1 MTNTSKK
8 VRTFEQKKKTTTVAK
23 QMKEVAKTNQAKIQA
38 EDKRLYKNCVT
49 AIQKEYQKVEMSS
62 LKIAFL
68 LHKVYKKKL
77 YKIDSYKNIY
87 DFAKDKFE
95 LARGTTSNFI
105 NICERFGVLDE
116 ENLLDIRDDM
126 KDYGISKLTL
136 LLNCPDSFLDQC
148 DPSMS
153 VREIREMKR
162 EYTDMLETAITDL
175 KEGDIHDIDA
185 DESDIMSK
193 PACDED
199 GVILDISKTAK
210 DMLVCSV
217 SDYDEL
223 LKLKE
228 VIEDALKDAKKTTGK
243 KPHLEVKIVF

>member
-1 MTNTSKK
+1 
-8 VRTFEQKKKTTTVAK
+8 
-23 QMKEVAKTNQAKIQA
+23 
-38 EDKRLYKNCVT
+38 
-49 AIQKEYQKVEMSS
+49 
-62 LKIAFL
+62 
-68 LHKVYKKKL
+68 
-77 YKIDSYKNIY
+77 
-87 DFAKDKFE
+87 
-95 LARGTTSNFI
+95 
-105 NICERFGVLDE
+105 
-116 ENLLDIRDDM
+116 
-126 KDYGISKLTL
+126 
-136 LLNCPDSFLDQC
+136 
-148 DPSMS
+148 
-153 VREIREMKR
+153 MKR

>member
-8 VRTFEQKKKTTTVAK
+8 VRTSEQKKKTTTVAK
-23 QMKEVAKTNQAKIQA
+23 QMNEVAKTNQAKIQA
-38 EDKRLYKNCVT
+38 EDKRLYKSCVT
-49 AIQKEYQKVEMSS
+49 AIQKEYQKVEISS
-62 LKIAFL
+62 LKIAFFL
-68 LHKVYKKKL
+68 YKVYKKKL

-105 NICERFGVLDE
+105 NICQKFGVFDE
-116 ENLLDIRDDM
+116 TDLLDIRDDM
-126 KDYGISKLTL
+126 KAYGMSKLTI
-136 LLNCPDSFLDQC
+136 LLNCPDDFIDQC

-162 EYTDMLETAITDL
+162 EYTDLLEASISDV
-175 KEGDIHDIDA
+175 KEGDHCGSDNH
-185 DESDIMSK
+185 ESDILSE

-199 GVILDISKTAK
+199 GVILDVPSNAK
-210 DMLVCSV
+210 DMFVCSV

-228 VIEDALKDAKKTTGK
+228 VIEDALTDAKKTK
-243 KPHLEVKIVF
+243 KSNPHLEIKVVF

>member
-8 VRTFEQKKKTTTVAK
+8 VRTSEQKKKTTTVAK
-23 QMKEVAKTNQAKIQA
+23 QMNEVAKSNQAKIQA
-38 EDKRLYKNCVT
+38 EDKRLYKSCVT
-49 AIQKEYQKVEMSS
+49 AIQKEYQKVEISS

-105 NICERFGVLDE
+105 NVCEKFGVFDE

-126 KDYGISKLTL
+126 KDYGMSKLTL
-136 LLNCPDSFLDQC
+136 LLNCPDDFIDQC

-162 EYTDMLETAITDL
+162 EYTDMLETAITDM
-175 KEGDIHDIDA
+175 KEEDIHDIDS
-185 DESDIMSK
+185 DESDIMPK

-199 GVILDISKTAK
+199 GVILDIPKTAK

-228 VIEDALKDAKKTTGK
+228 VVEDALKDAKKTTGK